1 MTNPKSEGDPL
12 RRRLPILDGAKGA
25 HPGRRRFLLGGGAG
39 LGALA
44 FESMLRR
51 AGGSGAAQAQGAGLD
66 FPAKAKRAIWLFM
79 AGGPS
84 HLDLLDYKPDLAS
97 KFDTDLPESVR
108 GTQRLST
115 MTAGM
120 GRYPVAPS
128 VFKFKQY
135 GQSGTWFS
143 ELLPWTA
150 RLADDLAVIR
160 TVNSESVN
168 HDPAMLAMLTGSQLT
183 GKPSVG
189 AWLSYGLGSLNQ
201 NLPTF
206 VVMTSLF
213 SQHVL
218 VQALSNR
225 LWDSSFLPS
234 VHAGVTVRSTGDP
247 ILFVRDPAG
256 MDTATRRAMLDATRD
271 MNAIQS
277 QRLHDPVTQARIDEY
292 EMAYRMQSA
301 VPELTDLSGET
312 AATRALYGDA
322 VDTPGSFASNC
333 LLARRMLERDVRF
346 VQIFHRGWDSHD
358 SLPLR
363 HPAQCLDVDQACYG
377 LVTDLKQR
385 GLLEDTLVVWGGEF
399 GRTVFS
405 QGELT
410 ADTYGRDHHPRC
422 FSMWVAGGGI
432 KPGTVY
438 GTTDDFGYNVVD
450 GSVPLRDLH
459 ATLLHQFGIDHDRLT
474 VNYQG
479 LNQKLVGV
487 DHPAHVVTGILA

>member
-1 MTNPKSEGDPL
+1 MTLPKSDGS
-12 RRRLPILDGAKGA
+12 RQGRRLPILDAAGGA
-25 HPGRRRFLLGGGAG
+25 HAGRRRFLLGGGAG

-44 FESMLRR
+44 FESLIRR
-51 AGGSGAAQAQGAGLD
+51 HAGAGGAHAEAGGVD

-97 KFDTDLPESVR
+97 KFNTDLPESVR
-108 GTQRLST
+108 GTQRLSG
-115 MTAGM
+115 MTASM
-120 GRYPVAPS
+120 KRYPVAPS

-168 HDPAMLAMLTGSQLT
+168 HDPAMLAMLTGSQLI
-183 GKPSVG
+183 GKPSAG
-189 AWLSYGLGSLNQ
+189 AWISYGLGSLNQ

-213 SQHVL
+213 SQHVV

-225 LWDSSFLPS
+225 LWDSAFLPS
-234 VHAGVTVRSTGDP
+234 VHAGVPVRSTGDP
-247 ILFVRDPAG
+247 ILFVKDPDG
-256 MDTATRRAMLDATRD
+256 MNAATRRAMLDATRD
-271 MNAIQS
+271 LNLLQS
-277 QRLHDPVTQARIDEY
+277 QRLHDPATQARIDEY
-292 EMAYRMQSA
+292 EMAFRMQSA
-301 VPELTDLSGET
+301 VPELTDLSGES

-322 VDTPGSFASNC
+322 VATPGSFASNC

-346 VQIFHRGWDSHD
+346 VQIFHRGWDSHED
-358 SLPLR
+358 LPVE
-363 HPAQCLDVDQACYG
+363 HPAQCLDIDQACYG

-385 GLLEDTLVVWGGEF
+385 GLLDDTLVLWGGEF

-405 QGELT
+405 QGDLT
-410 ADTYGRDHHPRC
+410 ATNYGRDHHPHC
-422 FSMWVAGGGI
+422 FSMWAAGGGI

-474 VNYQG
+474 VAYQG

-487 DHPAHVVTGILA
+487 DQPAHVVSGLLA